1 MPSKSE
7 SAISNM
13 KKPEL
18 LAYAISISEE
28 HTDLK
33 TSVGDRLGRIEDDL
47 IKTRKDNASLLAD
60 NSSLRADNVILNEK
74 LSKLEGN
81 MISIERNSNGNA
93 QYARNRQLEMWNLP
107 AATTDADDLKTEAA
121 KLLSLTG
128 ANVKAVDI
136 DVAHKIK
143 RQGSIIVE
151 FASRTKRNQVVMA
164 RKELKHKKADL
175 AKASCPKMSVVES
188 MTWEFKRLDF
198 VCRKLKELKKI
209 TETWFFMG
217 KLNLVE
223 LGTKRHFISHITELY
238 SIFGKEEIDEILA
251 KPSDKA

>member
-1 MPSKSE
+1 MPTKSE
-7 SAISNM
+7 AAISNM

-18 LAYAISISEE
+18 LAYAISLSEE
-28 HTDLK
+28 HSDLK
-33 TSVGDRLGRIEDDL
+33 SDIADRLGRIENEL
-47 IKTRKDNASLLAD
+47 SKSRNENTALREENASLNGKIETLQ
-60 NSSLRADNVILNEK
+60 K
-74 LSKLEGN
+74 N
-81 MISIERNSNGNA
+81 MIVIERNCNGNA
-93 QYARNRQLEMWNLP
+93 QYARNRQLQLWNLP
-107 AATTDADDLKTEAA
+107 AATTDAEDLKTEAA

-128 ANVKAVDI
+128 ANIKAADI

-188 MTWEFKRLDF
+188 MTWENKRLDF
-198 VCRKLKELKKI
+198 LCRKLKEAKKI
-209 TETWFFMG
+209 KETWFFMG

-238 SIFGKEEIDEILA
+238 HIFGKDVIDEILA
-251 KPSDKA
+251 KPSDAKPSDA